1 MQTKIANLNL
11 MNQLKVWFQRKQAD
25 AQAKGENYSYADLAR
40 DLGYTENSSLM
51 SQYFAGKYA
60 GNIVLL
66 ERRISELL
74 KRESELATLIEQSTF
89 EDERFKF
96 VETSVF
102 KRLNEAAKMCQL
114 RGQIGRLTG
123 KSGLGKTRAILEY
136 QKRDSGVIVI
146 QAHKYFTAKEVF
158 REITAKCGIEARGT
172 IHTMMLAIV
181 EKLKG
186 TRRLIIIDEAEH
198 LNANT
203 LDEVRQLNDRA
214 GVGVLYVG
222 TEKFKSKIT
231 TLRGDYGYI
240 VNRIKVPAT
249 LAPITILDAKML
261 IETVIEGVS
270 KEVVKAFYDESA
282 GDVRFME
289 NLVFKTIVAAKNSGV
304 KSDGGDF
311 IQIMKDIADILLE
324 KGVAA

>member
-1 MQTKIANLNL
+1 
-11 MNQLKVWFQRKQAD
+11 MNQLKVWFDKKQA
-25 AQAKGENYSYADLAR
+25 AAKARGENYSYADLAR
-40 DLGYTENSSLM
+40 ELGYAENSSLM

-60 GNIVLL
+60 GDMVKL
-66 ERRISELL
+66 ERRIEEFLRREVEL
-74 KRESELATLIEQSTF
+74 ETLIEESAF
-89 EDERFKF
+89 EEERFRF

-123 KSGLGKTRAILEY
+123 DSGRGKTRAVLEY

-158 REITAKCGIEARGT
+158 REIAYKCGIEPRGT
-172 IHTMMLAIV
+172 IHTLMLGIV

-203 LDEVRQLNDRA
+203 LDEIRQLNDRA

-249 LAPITILDAKML
+249 LAPITTSDAKLL
-261 IETVIEGVS
+261 IGTVIQNPS
-270 KEVVKAFYDESA
+270 TAVVKAFQEECM

-289 NLVFKTIVAAKNSGV
+289 NLVFKAIVAAKNAEVATNSDEFV
-304 KSDGGDF
+304 K
-311 IQIMKDIADILLE
+311 IIRDIADILLE
-324 KGVAA
+324 RGVAA

>member
-1 MQTKIANLNL
+1 MSKIANLSV
-11 MNQLKVWFQRKQAD
+11 MNQLKEWFERKQA
-25 AQAKGENYSYADLAR
+25 AAKARGESYSYADLAR
-40 DLGYTENSSLM
+40 DLGYAENSSLM

-60 GNIVLL
+60 GDLVKL
-66 ERRISELL
+66 ERRIVEFLR
-74 KRESELATLIEQSTF
+74 RESELQELIEWSSL
-89 EDERFKF
+89 EEERFRF

-123 KSGLGKTRAILEY
+123 ESGRGKTRAVLEY
-136 QKRDSGVIVI
+136 ARRDSGVIVI

-158 REITAKCGIEARGT
+158 REIAYKCGIEPRGT
-172 IHTMMLAIV
+172 IHTLMLGIV

-203 LDEVRQLNDRA
+203 LDEIRQLNDRA

-249 LAPITILDAKML
+249 LAPITVSDVKML
-261 IETVIEGVS
+261 VETVIESPSEAVVNAFA
-270 KEVVKAFYDESA
+270 KEAM
-282 GDVRFME
+282 GDVRLLE
-289 NLVFKTIVAAKNSGV
+289 NLVFKAIVAARHSGV
-304 KSDGGDF
+304 SVNSTEFVKIIHDV
-311 IQIMKDIADILLE
+311 ADILLE
-324 KGVAA
+324 RGVAA

>member
-1 MQTKIANLNL
+1 MQVKIANLDL
-11 MNQLKVWFQRKQAD
+11 MNQLKKWFEQKQTD
-25 AQAKGENYSYADLAR
+25 AQAKGENYSLADLAR

-60 GNIVLL
+60 GNLMRL
-66 ERRISELL
+66 ERRISDFL
-74 KRESELATLIEQSTF
+74 KRELELATLIEQSSF
-89 EDERFKF
+89 EDERFSF

-102 KRLNEAAKMCQL
+102 KRFNEAAKMCQL

-123 KSGLGKTRAILEY
+123 ASGIGKTRAVLEY

-146 QAHKYFTAKEVF
+146 QAHKYFTAREVF
-158 REITAKCGIEARGT
+158 REIAFKCGIEPRGT
-172 IHTMMLAIV
+172 IHTLMLAIV

-240 VNRIKVPAT
+240 VNRIKVPAS
-249 LAPITILDAKML
+249 LAPITVSDAGML
-261 IETVIEGVS
+261 IKTVIERPS
-270 KEVVKAFYDESA
+270 DAVVKVFYDESK

-289 NLVFKTIVAAKNSGV
+289 NLVFKTLVAARNEGV
-304 KSDGGDF
+304 KTDSTAF
-311 IQIMKDIADILLE
+311 LQIIKDIADILFE